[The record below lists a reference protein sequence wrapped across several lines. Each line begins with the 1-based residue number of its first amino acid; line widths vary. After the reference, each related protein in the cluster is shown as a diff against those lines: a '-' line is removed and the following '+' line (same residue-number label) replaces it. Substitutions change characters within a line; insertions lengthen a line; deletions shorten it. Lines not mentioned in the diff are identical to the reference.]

1 MNRLAVIRDATP
13 AFGIDDAYEV
23 FVSHNSKTG
32 YSVNTA
38 IARTCRPTKGC
49 SEYCYALAGRLTFPA
64 ALATQARNAAFFA
77 GAEKSVLRH
86 EARRVAHRV
95 LKEQTFIRMFG
106 VGDLQPGSALFTAV
120 LATEFPQLSVWV
132 STRKLELAGV
142 LPKLP
147 NLHVMLS
154 MDSTTTEENVKAT
167 RQLVRQRGPQFY
179 AAWVRRG
186 PGDDPPLWVS
196 VVFEE
201 HHMAGRAPW
210 EPERRACPATIR
222 GGAEHEKACERCR
235 FCFTTEKRAAG
246 PPLVQLTKRRGR

>member
-1 MNRLAVIRDATP
+1 MTSRLSIIRDATP
-13 AFGIDDAYEV
+13 TFDLNDAYEV

-32 YSVNTA
+32 YSVNAA

-64 ALATQARNAAFFA
+64 ALAAQARNAAFFA

-86 EARRVAHRV
+86 EARRVARMV
-95 LKEQTFIRMFG
+95 LKRQTFVRMFG
-106 VGDLQPGSALFTAV
+106 VGDLQPGSTFFTTC
-120 LATEFPQLSVWV
+120 LATDFPELSVWV
-132 STRKLELAGV
+132 STRKLELARQ
-142 LPKLP
+142 LPLLP

-154 MDSTTTEENVKAT
+154 MDATTTRDNVEAT
-167 RQLVRQRGPQFY
+167 RWLIRQMGPQFF

-186 PGDDPPLWVS
+186 PDDRPPRWVS

-210 EPERRACPATIR
+210 KPEPRACPATIR
-222 GGAEHEKACERCR
+222 GGAEHEKACEKCR
-235 FCFTTEKRAAG
+235 FCFTAEKRAEG
-246 PPLVQLTKRRGR
+246 PPLAQIRRRT